1 MKKIIVALVLSLLCF
16 SLFAADITATAEN
29 GKKVILHDNGTWEYV
44 TETSAKK
51 GDGIIG
57 TWTYPENAIDI
68 VVEAVLAESGIYP
81 SDPNYAMYKS
91 AIASQV
97 AALPRMYLVLEN
109 EKEGVFTS
117 DRGTHEVEYK
127 LNKTTRQL
135 TLTSPELGEP
145 LIIGTFDESYSKLYI
160 EGSPGLYL
168 QRM

>member
-1 MKKIIVALVLSLLCF
+1 MKKIIVALVLSLLCV

-29 GKKVILHDNGTWEYV
+29 GKKVVLHDNGTWEYV
-44 TETSAKK
+44 TETSVKK

-57 TWTYPENAIDI
+57 TWTYPDNAVDI
-68 VVEAVLAESGIYP
+68 LVDAVLAESGIYP
-81 SDPNYAMYKS
+81 SNPSYTMYKS

-97 AALPRMYLVLEN
+97 AALPKMYLVI
-109 EKEGVFTS
+109 KDDKKGVFTS

-127 LNKTTRQL
+127 LNKTTRAL

-160 EGSPGLYL
+160 EEGQGLYL
-168 QRM
+168 QRI